1 MPNEHQNL
9 LSRLKHV
16 ENKFIIGYAGGM
28 GEANALDYLLA
39 AAKLV
44 ADQPIALVLVGDGPN
59 KQSMIERVVNEKL
72 NNVYFMP
79 SIGKLEIPSFLQACD
94 ALYIGWNKL
103 PIYRF
108 GICPNKLFDYMLAKK
123 PVIHSVTAGNDL
135 VNEANCGIS
144 VAAEDVEAIASAMT
158 TLIKLSK
165 PNLAALAQ
173 NGYNFV
179 LRNHDYRVLATRFLD
194 LLEN

>member
-1 MPNEHQNL
+1 
-9 LSRLKHV
+9 
-16 ENKFIIGYAGGM
+16 M

-39 AAKLV
+39 ATKLIK
-44 ADQPIALVLVGDGPN
+44 DQAIAIVLIGDGAN
-59 KQSMIERVVNEKL
+59 KAGLQQRVANENL
-72 NNVYFMP
+72 NNVHFMP
-79 SIGKLEIPSFLQACD
+79 SITKLQIPSFLQACD

-108 GICPNKLFDYMLAKK
+108 GICPNKLFDYLLAKK

-158 TLIKLSK
+158 TLSKLSES
-165 PNLAALAQ
+165 NLAALAQ

-194 LLEN
+194 LLAHN